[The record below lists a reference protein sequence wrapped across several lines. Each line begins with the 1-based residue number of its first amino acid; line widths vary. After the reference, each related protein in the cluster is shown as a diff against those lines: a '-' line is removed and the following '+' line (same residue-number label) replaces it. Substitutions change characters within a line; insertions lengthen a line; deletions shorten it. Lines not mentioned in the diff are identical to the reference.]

1 MNRYFSSSL
10 YKLEELYVVKFST
23 YHEITFD
30 SMIFLLHK
38 IYSLQV
44 FAFDFQH
51 FIGPLH
57 FHSREEEVL
66 LRVNMQVMTVITWEF
81 FLVRFNCEFLCNY
94 NDTICN
100 VLRFV
105 GIDIVSTIVNSYKWC
120 SGKLMSRPLYK
131 TFQHGLSQYL
141 S

>member
-30 SMIFLLHK
+30 SMIFLLHE

-81 FLVRFNCEFLCNY
+81 FF
-94 NDTICN
+94 
-100 VLRFV
+100 
-105 GIDIVSTIVNSYKWC
+105 W
-120 SGKLMSRPLYK
+120 
-131 TFQHGLSQYL
+131 
-141 S
+141 